1 MRGFTID
8 QFRVINATKGLADL
22 DVSKGRHPFYG
33 FRHEIRAPKIDP
45 TLTLIISI
53 ETIDRCDGLE
63 KIIGY
68 SYFQLFLNP
77 KTKKAVTDRQ
87 STNNILQTGNY

>member
-1 MRGFTID
+1 MRAFTID

-45 TLTLIISI
+45 TLTVVITI
-53 ETIDRCDGLE
+53 ETVDRSDG
-63 KIIGY
+63 
-68 SYFQLFLNP
+68 
-77 KTKKAVTDRQ
+77 
-87 STNNILQTGNY
+87 

>member
-1 MRGFTID
+1 MRAFTID

-45 TLTLIISI
+45 TLTVVITI
-53 ETIDRCDGLE
+53 ETVDRSDGQE
-63 KIIGY
+63 KIVGY
-68 SYFQLFLNP
+68 AYFPLFLNP
-77 KTKKAVTDRQ
+77 QNKKPVNDRT
-87 STNNILQTGNY
+87 SPSNIL